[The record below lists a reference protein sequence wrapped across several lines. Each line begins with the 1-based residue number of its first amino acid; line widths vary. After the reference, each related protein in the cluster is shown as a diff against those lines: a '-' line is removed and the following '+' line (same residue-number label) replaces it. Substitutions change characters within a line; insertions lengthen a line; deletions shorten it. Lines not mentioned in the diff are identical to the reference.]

1 MQSFSPQVTDVRRI
15 IVFFL
20 LNKVFSP
27 FYHIFWA
34 ENDSD
39 LICSYDNSCLSFKNF
54 KSENKCFFELE
65 IKSDLLIF
73 TEDACNSYVILSELL
88 QHLEHFYDR
97 LRKVIISLEYD

>member
-20 LNKVFSP
+20 LNKFFFP

-39 LICSYDNSCLSFKNF
+39 LICSYDNSC
-54 KSENKCFFELE
+54 
-65 IKSDLLIF
+65 
-73 TEDACNSYVILSELL
+73 
-88 QHLEHFYDR
+88 
-97 LRKVIISLEYD
+97 